1 MTSRIPVLSLLSAA
15 LVASCLAAA
24 PFVQDDKKSEVNPR
38 WLEKMDNLDRILLD
52 ENIGY
57 AAPEM
62 PTGLEWK
69 ETDKPLSWEGLRGK
83 VVVVQS
89 WTTKDSP
96 GRAAIERA
104 ENVLKPFGEQVVV
117 IGLHTPDGADAAE
130 KFLKQ
135 REMTMPIILDR
146 EGKFCDEFGFFRKP
160 ANVVIDRHGII
171 RYAGL
176 NPNGLRE
183 AVKGLIDEAFDP
195 EKRGEP
201 RPAPELKDTSDI
213 EWPPHNTG
221 RLSAANVQGKKGP
234 ALFAETWVSTQP
246 DITGKVVIID
256 FSATWCPP
264 LPRVLPAHEPVAG
277 EIPRLAGDHRHHQRD
292 PAGLPRRADEV
303 QHRPGVDQVQRRQR
317 PRHPHHEGRERQ
329 RLAARPCPQRRLGR
343 PLAGPPGGTQ
353 RADAAPDH
361 RRQQLHGGNHALP
374 LPLERREVRNVC
386 RLPGM

>member
-1 MTSRIPVLSLLSAA
+1 MTSRIPVLSLLPAA

-24 PFVQDDKKSEVNPR
+24 PFAQDDKKSEVNPR
-38 WLEKMDNLDRILLD
+38 WLEKMDNLDRSLLD

-195 EKRGEP
+195 EKKGEP

-234 ALFAETWVSTQP
+234 ALFAETWVSAQP
-246 DITGKVVIID
+246 DLTGKVVIID

-264 LPRVLPAHEPVAG
+264 CRASFPHMSQLQEKFRGSLEIIAITNETPQAFRDGLTKYNIAPASIKFSVAS
-277 EIPRLAGDHRHHQRD
+277 D
-292 PAGLPRRADEV
+292 PATR
-303 QHRPGVDQVQRRQR
+303 
-317 PRHPHHEGRERQ
+317 
-329 RLAARPCPQRRLGR
+329 
-343 PLAGPPGGTQ
+343 T
-353 RADAAPDH
+353 
-361 RRQQLHGGNHALP
+361 
-374 LPLERREVRNVC
+374 
-386 RLPGM
+386 

>member
-1 MTSRIPVLSLLSAA
+1 MTSRIPVLSLLPAA

-24 PFVQDDKKSEVNPR
+24 PFAQDDKKSEVNPR
-38 WLEKMDNLDRILLD
+38 WLEKMDNLDRSLLD

-160 ANVVIDRHGII
+160 TNVVIDRHGII

-195 EKRGEP
+195 EKKGEP

-234 ALFAETWVSTQP
+234 ALFAETWVSAQP
-246 DITGKVVIID
+246 DLTGKVVIID

-264 LPRVLPAHEPVAG
+264 CRASFPHMSQLQEKFRGSLEIIAITNETPQAFRDGLTKYNIAPASIKFSVAS
-277 EIPRLAGDHRHHQRD
+277 D
-292 PAGLPRRADEV
+292 PATRTMKAV
-303 QHRPGVDQVQRRQR
+303 N
-317 PRHPHHEGRERQ
+317 
-329 RLAARPCPQRRLGR
+329 
-343 PLAGPPGGTQ
+343 
-353 RADAAPDH
+353 
-361 RRQQLHGGNHALP
+361 GNAWPHALV
-374 LPLERREVRNVC
+374 LSADWVVRWQGHPAELNEQTL
-386 RLPGM
+386 RQIIAANSSMAGTTLSRYRWSGGK